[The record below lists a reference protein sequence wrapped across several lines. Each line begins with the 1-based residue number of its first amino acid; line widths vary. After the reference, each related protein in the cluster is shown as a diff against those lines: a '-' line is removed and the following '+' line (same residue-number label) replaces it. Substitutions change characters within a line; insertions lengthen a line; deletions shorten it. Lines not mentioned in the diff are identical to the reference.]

1 MTGRGS
7 SRVRPLRACDA
18 VVRAVGALVPGDRRP
33 EWLREWRAELWH
45 EEERLHKDGVSLG
58 ATTLRLLRHSLG
70 ALPDAMAM
78 RRFHPAPLQ
87 EDLGSALKVVL
98 LSPGSA
104 GLSIFFVFLAAY
116 VDSGLIT
123 LSRFIAWMP
132 GDFQPILLALTTVL
146 VILLPATA
154 CIAAAAPVA
163 WSDAGRREE
172 AIGRAIGSP
181 EARVR
186 RQRALQGVVIALVG
200 SSLGVWASG
209 SMVAHMRAVLADQ
222 GHAAAAAMLGP
233 ERDAVLLGVA
243 MSLTMTGLLGL
254 TASWKRRRMVEE
266 PRPA

>member
-1 MTGRGS
+1 
-7 SRVRPLRACDA
+7 VRPLRACDA

-33 EWLREWRAELWH
+33 DWLREWRAELWH
-45 EEERLHKDGVSLG
+45 EAERLHKAGVPLG
-58 ATTLRLLRHSLG
+58 AAALRLLRHSLG

-104 GLSIFFVFLAAY
+104 GLSICFIFVAAY
-116 VDSGLIT
+116 LDSGVIT

-132 GDFQPILLALTTVL
+132 AGFQPILLGLTTIL
-146 VILLPATA
+146 VVLLPVTA

-163 WSDAGRREE
+163 WSEAGRREE

-186 RQRALQGVVIALVG
+186 RQRALQGVIIALVG

-209 SMVAHMRAVLADQ
+209 GMVAHMREVLADE
-222 GHAAAAAMLGP
+222 GHTAAAAMLGP
-233 ERDAVLLGVA
+233 ERDAAFLALA
-243 MSLTMTGLLGL
+243 MSMAMAGLLGL
-254 TASWKRRRMVEE
+254 AASWKRRQMVEE
-266 PRPA
+266 RRPA